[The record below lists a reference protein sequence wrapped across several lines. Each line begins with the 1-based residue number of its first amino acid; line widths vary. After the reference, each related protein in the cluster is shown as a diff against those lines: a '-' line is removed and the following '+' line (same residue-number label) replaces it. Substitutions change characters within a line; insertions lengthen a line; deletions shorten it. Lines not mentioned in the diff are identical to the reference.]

1 MPTSSYQWHG
11 SSNQRRS
18 RGSTRCAKRSASSTD
33 QPRLAST
40 ARMNSDPAALR
51 ATSTRLASSSGVSPP
66 TLNLQPAIPAWRYAS
81 ISRPMSACA
90 LPWRSQRAQSTQA
103 IASSSVFRSRV
114 AWVSANSVSQIR
126 SPSKM
131 LRPVTRRASSS
142 WIRRTISRPCSR
154 LSPLYTSL
162 TSPAS
167 VRMRVM
173 TVQRLRTAYV
183 LPPKFFVSGISI
195 AIASTLWTRMVPCRP
210 DPLAPSVR
218 HDRGARDVALVL
230 LNEGVVD
237 RLEREL
243 VGDDLLP
250 RVARERAVH
259 EVERAAQMLGF
270 VVREAEDLAVAED
283 DPRGVE
289 LGFPADIDVADLQ
302 IRPLGRRHPEPLVDH
317 LRVADQ
323 LHDDVAAP
331 AVRERLDSLHAG
343 LRRRMLAQVDDLV
356 GAEPPRQLEPLVHA
370 VDDDHARR
378 AHLARHRARV
388 DAETARALDDD
399 DLPGA
404 EPGQVEA
411 GVDLG
416 VGAVHAR
423 RHLVGD
429 LVGELEDRVVRSQV
443 EVLDDASHVLVP
455 GVERE
460 RPAHL
465 RVVQLAPPV
474 VEVRAAHVG
483 ERDLDEDRP
492 RLRVRH

>member
-81 ISRPMSACA
+81 ISRPMSA
-90 LPWRSQRAQSTQA
+90 
-103 IASSSVFRSRV
+103 
-114 AWVSANSVSQIR
+114 
-126 SPSKM
+126 
-131 LRPVTRRASSS
+131 
-142 WIRRTISRPCSR
+142 
-154 LSPLYTSL
+154 
-162 TSPAS
+162 
-167 VRMRVM
+167 
-173 TVQRLRTAYV
+173 YV
-183 LPPKFFVSGISI
+183 LPPKFFVSGIST

-218 HDRGARDVALVL
+218 HDRGARHVALVL

-243 VGDDLLP
+243 VGDHLLP

-331 AVRERLDSLHAG
+331 AVRERLDSLPAG
-343 LRRRMLAQVDDLV
+343 LRRPLPAPA
-356 GAEPPRQLEPLVHA
+356 GA
-370 VDDDHARR
+370 
-378 AHLARHRARV
+378 
-388 DAETARALDDD
+388 
-399 DLPGA
+399 
-404 EPGQVEA
+404 
-411 GVDLG
+411 LG
-416 VGAVHAR
+416 
-423 RHLVGD
+423 GD
-429 LVGELEDRVVRSQV
+429 
-443 EVLDDASHVLVP
+443 
-455 GVERE
+455 
-460 RPAHL
+460 
-465 RVVQLAPPV
+465 
-474 VEVRAAHVG
+474 
-483 ERDLDEDRP
+483 
-492 RLRVRH
+492 

>member
-1 MPTSSYQWHG
+1 MEMIG
-11 SSNQRRS
+11 
-18 RGSTRCAKRSASSTD
+18 
-33 QPRLAST
+33 RLA
-40 ARMNSDPAALR
+40 REPPRRAL
-51 ATSTRLASSSGVSPP
+51 TLSP
-66 TLNLQPAIPAWRYAS
+66 R
-81 ISRPMSACA
+81 A
-90 LPWRSQRAQSTQA
+90 LPRRSQRAQSTQA
-103 IASSSVFRSRV
+103 IASTSVFRSRV

-131 LRPVTRRASSS
+131 LRPVTRGASSS

-218 HDRGARDVALVL
+218 HDRGARHVALVL

-237 RLEREL
+237 RVEREL

-331 AVRERLDSLHAG
+331 AVRERLDSRHAG
-343 LRRRMLAQVDDLV
+343 LRRRMLAQIDDLV
-356 GAEPPRQLEPLVHA
+356 GAEPPRQLEPRVHA
-370 VDDDHARR
+370 VDDDHARPR
-378 AHLARHRARV
+378 A
-388 DAETARALDDD
+388 
-399 DLPGA
+399 PGR
-404 EPGQVEA
+404 PGQVSVRGGPRARPPPQGKKSGGAA
-411 GVDLG
+411 GPPPAAG
-416 VGAVHAR
+416 
-423 RHLVGD
+423 
-429 LVGELEDRVVRSQV
+429 
-443 EVLDDASHVLVP
+443 
-455 GVERE
+455 
-460 RPAHL
+460 RPAES
-465 RVVQLAPPV
+465 VAPP
-474 VEVRAAHVG
+474 APSSAP
-483 ERDLDEDRP
+483 RP
-492 RLRVRH
+492 PCSCRVLGGGGGPFSA

>member
-1 MPTSSYQWHG
+1 
-11 SSNQRRS
+11 
-18 RGSTRCAKRSASSTD
+18 
-33 QPRLAST
+33 
-40 ARMNSDPAALR
+40 
-51 ATSTRLASSSGVSPP
+51 
-66 TLNLQPAIPAWRYAS
+66 
-81 ISRPMSACA
+81 
-90 LPWRSQRAQSTQA
+90 
-103 IASSSVFRSRV
+103 
-114 AWVSANSVSQIR
+114 
-126 SPSKM
+126 
-131 LRPVTRRASSS
+131 

-218 HDRGARDVALVL
+218 HDRGA
-230 LNEGVVD
+230 
-237 RLEREL
+237 
-243 VGDDLLP
+243 
-250 RVARERAVH
+250 
-259 EVERAAQMLGF
+259 
-270 VVREAEDLAVAED
+270 
-283 DPRGVE
+283 
-289 LGFPADIDVADLQ
+289 
-302 IRPLGRRHPEPLVDH
+302 
-317 LRVADQ
+317 
-323 LHDDVAAP
+323 
-331 AVRERLDSLHAG
+331 LHAG
-343 LRRRMLAQVDDLV
+343 LRRRMLAQIDDLV

-370 VDDDHARR
+370 VNDDHARR

-429 LVGELEDRVVRSQV
+429 LVGELEDGVVRSQV
-443 EVLDDASHVLVP
+443 EVLAEASLEVWPRLARDEPVGLAHRARLGALPETGAAAPTREEVPVGDAVAHRHGPAGGVGRHPRPQLRHASHVLVP

-465 RVVQLAPPV
+465 
-474 VEVRAAHVG
+474 
-483 ERDLDEDRP
+483 
-492 RLRVRH
+492 

>member
-1 MPTSSYQWHG
+1 MEMIG
-11 SSNQRRS
+11 
-18 RGSTRCAKRSASSTD
+18 
-33 QPRLAST
+33 RLA
-40 ARMNSDPAALR
+40 REPPRRAL
-51 ATSTRLASSSGVSPP
+51 TLSP
-66 TLNLQPAIPAWRYAS
+66 R
-81 ISRPMSACA
+81 A
-90 LPWRSQRAQSTQA
+90 LPRRSQRAQSTQA

-131 LRPVTRRASSS
+131 LRPVTRGASSS

-218 HDRGARDVALVL
+218 HDRGARHVALVL

-259 EVERAAQMLGF
+259 EVAAQMLGF

-331 AVRERLDSLHAG
+331 AVRERLDSRHAG
-343 LRRRMLAQVDDLV
+343 LRRRMLAQIDDLV
-356 GAEPPRQLEPLVHA
+356 GAEPPRQLEPRVHA
-370 VDDDHARR
+370 VDDNHARR

-416 VGAVHAR
+416 VGAGHAR

-429 LVGELEDRVVRSQV
+429 LVGELEDGVVRSQG
-443 EVLDDASHVLVP
+443 EVLAEASL
-455 GVERE
+455 
-460 RPAHL
+460 
-465 RVVQLAPPV
+465 
-474 VEVRAAHVG
+474 EVG
-483 ERDLDEDRP
+483 P
-492 RLRVRH
+492 RLARHVPVGRPHRARLGALPETGAAVPTREEVPVGDAVAHRHGPAGGVGRHPRPQLRHAST

>member
-1 MPTSSYQWHG
+1 MEMIG
-11 SSNQRRS
+11 
-18 RGSTRCAKRSASSTD
+18 
-33 QPRLAST
+33 RLA
-40 ARMNSDPAALR
+40 REPPRRAL
-51 ATSTRLASSSGVSPP
+51 TLSP
-66 TLNLQPAIPAWRYAS
+66 R
-81 ISRPMSACA
+81 A

-131 LRPVTRRASSS
+131 LRPVTRGASSS

-210 DPLAPSVR
+210 DPLVPSVR
-218 HDRGARDVALVL
+218 HDRGARLVALVL

-283 DPRGVE
+283 DPRSEERRVGKECRCWVWVGVWRK
-289 LGFPADIDVADLQ
+289 IDLCYRAS
-302 IRPLGRRHPEPLVDH
+302 
-317 LRVADQ
+317 
-323 LHDDVAAP
+323 
-331 AVRERLDSLHAG
+331 ERQFV
-343 LRRRMLAQVDDLV
+343 M
-356 GAEPPRQLEPLVHA
+356 
-370 VDDDHARR
+370 
-378 AHLARHRARV
+378 
-388 DAETARALDDD
+388 TCY
-399 DLPGA
+399 
-404 EPGQVEA
+404 
-411 GVDLG
+411 
-416 VGAVHAR
+416 
-423 RHLVGD
+423 
-429 LVGELEDRVVRSQV
+429 
-443 EVLDDASHVLVP
+443 
-455 GVERE
+455 
-460 RPAHL
+460 
-465 RVVQLAPPV
+465 
-474 VEVRAAHVG
+474 
-483 ERDLDEDRP
+483 
-492 RLRVRH
+492 

>member
-1 MPTSSYQWHG
+1 MEMIG
-11 SSNQRRS
+11 
-18 RGSTRCAKRSASSTD
+18 
-33 QPRLAST
+33 RLA
-40 ARMNSDPAALR
+40 REPPRRAL
-51 ATSTRLASSSGVSPP
+51 TLSP
-66 TLNLQPAIPAWRYAS
+66 R
-81 ISRPMSACA
+81 A
-90 LPWRSQRAQSTQA
+90 LPRRSQRAQSTQA

-131 LRPVTRRASSS
+131 LRPVTRGASSS

-195 AIASTLWTRMVPCRP
+195 AIASPLWTRMVPCRP
-210 DPLAPSVR
+210 DPLVPSVR
-218 HDRGARDVALVL
+218 HDRGARHVALVL

-323 LHDDVAAP
+323 LHDDVGNP
-331 AVRERLDSLHAG
+331 K
-343 LRRRMLAQVDDLV
+343 
-356 GAEPPRQLEPLVHA
+356 
-370 VDDDHARR
+370 
-378 AHLARHRARV
+378 
-388 DAETARALDDD
+388 
-399 DLPGA
+399 
-404 EPGQVEA
+404 
-411 GVDLG
+411 
-416 VGAVHAR
+416 
-423 RHLVGD
+423 
-429 LVGELEDRVVRSQV
+429 VRSEEHTSELQSLAYLV
-443 EVLDDASHVLVP
+443 CRLLLEKKKKINSPPMNSHLF
-455 GVERE
+455 
-460 RPAHL
+460 A
-465 RVVQLAPPV
+465 
-474 VEVRAAHVG
+474 
-483 ERDLDEDRP
+483 
-492 RLRVRH
+492 